1 MPYLSRRL
9 LSDNNPRMR
18 AALRHLLYGEG
29 KRIDLA
35 RLSKMMSAFGNFST
49 DGELLL
55 GLAGWVG
62 VCVGGRAH
70 WSALKGGPTSH
81 TYCMHARQPSMGSTA
96 GAHVLAVPP
105 ALLHHPVALLPHVM
119 CKLWGHHMTYIS
131 EGG

>member
-35 RLSKMMSAFGNFST
+35 RLSKMMSAFSNFST

-62 VCVGGRAH
+62 GCVGGRAH
-70 WSALKGGPTSH
+70 RSALWSNTAH
-81 TYCMHARQPSMGSTA
+81 ILHACPAAKHGHHGRATCFVSACCIVASPSG
-96 GAHVLAVPP
+96 
-105 ALLHHPVALLPHVM
+105 PVATCDVSSVGP
-119 CKLWGHHMTYIS
+119 
-131 EGG
+131 